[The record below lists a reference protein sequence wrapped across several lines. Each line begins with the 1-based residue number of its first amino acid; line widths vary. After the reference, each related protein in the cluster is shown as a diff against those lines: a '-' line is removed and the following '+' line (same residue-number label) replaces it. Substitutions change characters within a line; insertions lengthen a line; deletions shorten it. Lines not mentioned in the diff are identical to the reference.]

1 MARIK
6 KSERKQVF
14 IVTYPSIFA
23 KHEKLFFSFSS
34 DALVKKLERLSPTC
48 TFSRV

>member
-1 MARIK
+1 MARKK

-23 KHEKLFFSFSS
+23 KHEKLFFSFSC
-34 DALVKKLERLSPTC
+34 DPLTKKARAFVPDVY
-48 TFSRV
+48 FSRV